1 MSYVRFGA
9 MIATS
14 TIVMFVLMY
23 LNTYSW
29 EHVFFSETRTYMA
42 FVMGATMAVI
52 MLAYMLGMYRN
63 TIANIAIFVASVIVF
78 ALTLWLVRSQAT
90 VGQVSY
96 MRAMIPHHSIAIL
109 TSERAQITDP
119 RVRKLAD
126 EIIEAQNREIAEM
139 RYLIAELEGDEDA
152 VRPEIFEDE
161 ESPEIVSLQEALNTT
176 VIAALDPGP
185 INEAEAD
192 SALEPGPGCEFSR
205 ALDGDPILVARA
217 PADEASFANGVMKL
231 NGKLVRLRSESEG
244 GFEALLAGPVMA
256 ADGVR
261 MSVRPVADESMEI
274 EDGMRRQLADLVFE
288 LDQGLTV
295 GYRGFYSCNV

>member
-23 LNTYSW
+23 LNTYAW

-42 FVMGATMAVI
+42 FVMGASMAVI

-63 TIANIAIFVASVIVF
+63 MTANVAIFVGSAIVF
-78 ALTLWLVRSQAT
+78 ALALWLVRSQAT

-139 RYLIAELEGDEDA
+139 RYLIAELEDDEDA
-152 VRPEIFEDE
+152 VRPEMLEGDE
-161 ESPEIVSLQEALNTT
+161 GPEIVSLQEALNTPD
-176 VIAALDPGP
+176 IAALDPGP
-185 INEAEAD
+185 MSEAEAN
-192 SALEPGPGCEFSR
+192 SALEPGPGCRFSR
-205 ALDGDPILVARA
+205 TAEGRPILVARA
-217 PADEASFANGVMKL
+217 PEGEAGFADGVMKL
-231 NGKLVRLRSESEG
+231 NGKLVLLRSRSQG
-244 GFEALLAGPVMA
+244 GFEGLLSGPVMA
-256 ADGVR
+256 AEGVR
-261 MSVRPVADESMEI
+261 MSVMPVPDEETEI
-274 EDGMRRQLADLVFE
+274 VDGMRRRVADLVFE

-295 GYRGFYSCNV
+295 GYRGYYSCDA